1 MKQQGDVMLCS
12 VLHVVCNCVICKVDC
27 GAHMG
32 KMNVLSKKA
41 GNEFHWD
48 VGHVSTK
55 FWTRGY
61 TMFMVPTVFV
71 ININF
76 NVTSLPGNK

>member
-1 MKQQGDVMLCS
+1 
-12 VLHVVCNCVICKVDC
+12 
-27 GAHMG
+27 MG